1 MTELAFDTYL
11 SLCTQV
17 YDLSKPSP
25 PDDAYKFYRSYV
37 ASTNGHILEPM
48 CGTGRF
54 LLPLVAEGFDVQGF
68 DASKHMLDALHEKA
82 QTKNNKLKV
91 WQDTIEDV
99 QLTEK
104 YQLIFIPSGS
114 FCLIIDFNHA
124 KQALKKIFNHLAD
137 DGVFVFESITPHW
150 KTPLLKVWTG
160 DVWYRNDGKYII
172 HNSCTLPDHDN
183 IRHSISRY
191 ELVDGNR
198 IIQVE
203 MEDFKVRLY
212 DQEQLYMLLRK
223 IGFNEIEILKA
234 FDRDKPAGNSDEEI
248 VYECRK

>member
-1 MTELAFDTYL
+1 MTGSFDTYL
-11 SLCTQV
+11 NLCTQV
-17 YDLSKPSP
+17 YDLSKPNP

-37 ASTNGHILEPM
+37 SSTTGLILEPM

-54 LLPLVAEGFDVQGF
+54 LLPLVAEGFNVEGF
-68 DASKHMLDALHEKA
+68 DASKHMLDVLHKKA
-82 QTKNNKLKV
+82 QAKNTIPKV
-91 WQDTIEDV
+91 WQDTIEEV
-99 QLTEK
+99 QLSEK

-114 FCLIIDFNHA
+114 FCLIVNLHLA
-124 KQALKKIFNHLAD
+124 KQALKKIYDHLSD
-137 DGVFVFESITPHW
+137 DGVLVFESITPHW
-150 KTPLLKVWTG
+150 KEPLVNVWTG
-160 DVWYRNDGKYII
+160 NVWYRDDGKYII

-191 ELVDGNR
+191 ELVDGHR

-212 DQEQLYMLLRK
+212 DQDQLYTILRE
-223 IGFNEIEILKA
+223 IGFSEIKILKV
-234 FDRDKPAGNSDEEI
+234 FDRDKLADSSDEEI